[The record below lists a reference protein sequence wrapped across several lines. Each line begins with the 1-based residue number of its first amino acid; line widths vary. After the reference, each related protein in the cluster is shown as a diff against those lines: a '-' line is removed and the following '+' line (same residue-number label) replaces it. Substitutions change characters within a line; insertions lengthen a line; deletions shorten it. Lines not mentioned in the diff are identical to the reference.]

1 MMVSYN
7 FNCNY
12 QTKNNYY
19 LYILTLVVA
28 LEVVGKDIL
37 IISIAMS
44 AMTYLS
50 FVETRTTILSFTV

>member
-37 IISIAMS
+37 IISIPK
-44 AMTYLS
+44 TYLS
-50 FVETRTTILSFTV
+50 FVEARTTIAILSFTV